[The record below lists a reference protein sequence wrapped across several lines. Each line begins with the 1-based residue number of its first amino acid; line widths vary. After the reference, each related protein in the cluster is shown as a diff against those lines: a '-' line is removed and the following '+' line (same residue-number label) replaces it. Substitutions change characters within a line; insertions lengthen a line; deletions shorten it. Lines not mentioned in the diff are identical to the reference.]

1 MEETP
6 TFDQQRLRRIAPDVL
21 AVAVLALFLTFFY
34 WDFLTGRGFIWD
46 DTMTEFYPGVN
57 YFAKSIKASR
67 FPLWIPGVHDGM
79 PFYSDPEMA
88 VYYPP
93 QWLLIPFVQNGRLP
107 FLVYQRYIVLHYL
120 FAGLCMYA
128 FLKQLKLDPMAAL
141 GGALVFCF
149 SGFASLMVVSF
160 VKIQVYAWL
169 PLQLLLVHR
178 LTSSG
183 SRWAWLGLLSAM
195 LMSLVAGFP
204 QTTLYGWYLVIAY
217 WLYLSLRHH
226 HKDDRSWKVA
236 LCRLAHVE
244 LPRQLAAYALVF
256 GIAAIMVLPTIQNWW
271 LSGRPK
277 LPFQEI
283 ADPSLP
289 YHELLTLFVPNFFGT
304 TTTADVTPPVTFWG
318 FDPQS
323 PNVRRLHPVNA
334 GPGYWQYWEFGAY
347 VGQIFWLAL
356 LLILFNW
363 KRVTD
368 KGTVGF
374 FTVAWFGAM
383 WFALGRYGGLFN
395 LAYYL
400 VPGAALFRGAARMTS
415 VAALAAGMLTA
426 YAINLLLQRRGTRLR
441 TWPLF
446 LPAAAYGCL
455 VLALFVG
462 GEHLAVGL
470 HDTKRLLWAR
480 HETLYALG
488 VIIICALTMT
498 GTAWIERSRMQ
509 VTCLGAAIVI
519 SFVDFQHAYGSFHS
533 GRVSPD
539 EYYPKSN
546 RLLVLLKEYREKRGP
561 FRFGQIIRGKIGEEI
576 ATFRNLPYFHDF
588 LEVPE
593 GYTGFYVD
601 SVAQFQGITNEE
613 AKIAIQNIRV
623 TMERDAQGRDWLGT
637 RTNSFPRARFFS
649 RVRYFD
655 SPDELR
661 HALAQ
666 DEFDWRNEV
675 AVCEMP
681 GFDVGNEDE
690 HGQQASTNDSIQFE
704 SLTPESNLITYNVS
718 RPGVIFISQTFY
730 PGWGVS
736 PHHQLIETFGAFQGI
751 VIPQAGTGQIHLR
764 FSPQVLKWGIAITL
778 FSMIVVILLAFQPA
792 RALMGMQ
799 IGRTETSTPNRS
811 SADLSG
817 G

>member
-1 MEETP
+1 MGKTP
-6 TFDQQRLRRIAPDVL
+6 TFDKERLKRIAPDAL
-21 AVAVLALFLTFFY
+21 AVALLAAFLTFFY

-46 DTMTEFYPGVN
+46 DTLTEFYPGVN
-57 YFAKSIKASR
+57 YFAKSIKAAR

-88 VYYPP
+88 VFYPP
-93 QWLLIPFVQNGRLP
+93 QWLLIPFVQNERLP

-128 FLKQLKLDPMAAL
+128 FLKQLKLGPIAAL
-141 GGALVFCF
+141 SGTLVFCF
-149 SGFASLMVVSF
+149 SGFASLLIVSF
-160 VKIQVYAWL
+160 VKIQVYTWL

-178 LTSSG
+178 LTTSG

-195 LMSLVAGFP
+195 LMSLLAGFP

-217 WLYLSLRHH
+217 WLHLSWRNYR
-226 HKDDRSWKVA
+226 KDARSWKEI
-236 LCRLAHVE
+236 LRRFAHVE
-244 LPRQLAAYALVF
+244 LPRQIAAYALVF
-256 GIAAIMVLPTIQNWW
+256 GIAAVMVLPTVQNWW
-271 LSGRPK
+271 RSGRPN
-277 LPFQEI
+277 LLFQEI

-318 FDPQS
+318 FDHQS
-323 PNVRRLHPVNA
+323 PNVLRLQPVNA

-363 KRVTD
+363 KRVPD
-368 KGTVGF
+368 KGIVGF
-374 FTVAWFGAM
+374 FLVGWLGAM

-400 VPGAALFRGAARMTS
+400 VPGTAMFRGAARMTC
-415 VAALAAGMLTA
+415 VATLAAGTLTA
-426 YAINLLLQRRGTRLR
+426 YAINLLLQQRGTRLR

-455 VLALFVG
+455 FLALVVG

-470 HDTKRLLWAR
+470 QNSKRLIWAR
-480 HETLYALG
+480 RETLYALG
-488 VIIICALTMT
+488 VIIVCAMT
-498 GTAWIERSRMQ
+498 INGAAWTGRRWIQ
-509 VTCLGAAIVI
+509 VACLGAAIAI
-519 SFVDFQHAYGSFHS
+519 SFVDFRHAYGSFHS

-546 RLLVLLKEYREKRGP
+546 RLLLLLKEYREQRGP
-561 FRFGQIIRGKIGEEI
+561 FRFGQIVRGKIGEEI

-623 TMERDAQGRDWLGT
+623 TMERDVQGKDWLGAQ
-637 RTNSFPRARFFS
+637 TNSFPRAKFFS
-649 RVRYFD
+649 RIRRYD
-655 SPDELR
+655 SPDALRRAVERGELNWR
-661 HALAQ
+661 
-666 DEFDWRNEV
+666 DEA
-675 AVCEMP
+675 AVCEPP
-681 GFDVGNEDE
+681 GVDGE
-690 HGQQASTNDSIQFE
+690 HRGERAQQAGTNDMVQFE
-704 SLTPESNLITYNVS
+704 SIGPESYSVAYNLS
-718 RPGVIFISQTFY
+718 QPGIIFVSQTFY
-730 PGWGVS
+730 PGWVATDGRVK
-736 PHHQLIETFGAFQGI
+736 LMEVFGAFQGI
-751 VIPQAGTGQIHLR
+751 VIPEAGSGQVVVH
-764 FSPQVLKWGIAITL
+764 FSPRVFKLGIAITL
-778 FSMIVVILLAFQPA
+778 LSIVITASLAFA
-792 RALMGMQ
+792 KL
-799 IGRTETSTPNRS
+799 RS
-811 SADLSG
+811 DLQKPRLTDS
-817 G
+817 